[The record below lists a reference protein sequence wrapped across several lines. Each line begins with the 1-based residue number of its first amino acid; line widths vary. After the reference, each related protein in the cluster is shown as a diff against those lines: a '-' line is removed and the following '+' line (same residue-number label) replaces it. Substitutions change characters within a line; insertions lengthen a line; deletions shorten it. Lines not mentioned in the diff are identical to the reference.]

1 MELELEQKEL
11 FLQFLVIY
19 KDMTKRVKSI
29 KESIPTEEE
38 WAEREKLVRVPTM
51 SGRVKSVNRSL
62 LEEEL
67 QDVEAILDDLD
78 VLMARMDQAAKLVDA
93 MVAVA

>member
-1 MELELEQKEL
+1 MELEIEQKEL

-19 KDMTKRVKSI
+19 KDLTKRVKTI

-38 WAEREKLVRVPTM
+38 WEEREKLIRVPTM
-51 SGRVKSVNRSL
+51 SGRVKNVNRSMVEQEIQEV
-62 LEEEL
+62 EE
-67 QDVEAILDDLD
+67 ILDDLD
-78 VLMARMDQAAKLVDA
+78 VLLARMDQAAQLVDA

>member
-1 MELELEQKEL
+1 M
-11 FLQFLVIY
+11 
-19 KDMTKRVKSI
+19 
-29 KESIPTEEE
+29 
-38 WAEREKLVRVPTM
+38 VRVPTM

-67 QDVEAILDDLD
+67 QEVEDILDDLD

>member
-19 KDMTKRVKSI
+19 KDLTKRVKSI
-29 KESIPTEEE
+29 KDSIPTEEE
-38 WAEREKLVRVPTM
+38 WEEREKLMRVPTM
-51 SGRVKSVNRSL
+51 SGRVKTVNRSL
-62 LEEEL
+62 VEEEL
-67 QDVEAILDDLD
+67 QEVEDILDDID
-78 VLMARMDQAAKLVDA
+78 VLLARMDQAAQLVDA